1 MFTLEKNEN
10 FRAFHKNCIIDG
22 FTTYISIELS
32 NSDDDLSTGSN
43 NTRQRVNVKRQSSS
57 SSFHINSL

>member
-1 MFTLEKNEN
+1 MGWPIIIIMFTLEKNEN

-32 NSDDDLSTGSN
+32 NSDDDHQT
-43 NTRQRVNVKRQSSS
+43 
-57 SSFHINSL
+57 I